1 MKKVKV
7 TIELEMT
14 QKYYEDDYDE
24 LESVLIDNI
33 ENLTLVVNDIA
44 DFIDNK
50 SCDVVDIEFEEVE

>member
-1 MKKVKV
+1 MKKIKI

-14 QKYYEDDYDE
+14 QKYFEDDYDE
-24 LESVLIDNI
+24 LESVLMDNR
-33 ENLTLVVNDIA
+33 ENLTLVASDIA